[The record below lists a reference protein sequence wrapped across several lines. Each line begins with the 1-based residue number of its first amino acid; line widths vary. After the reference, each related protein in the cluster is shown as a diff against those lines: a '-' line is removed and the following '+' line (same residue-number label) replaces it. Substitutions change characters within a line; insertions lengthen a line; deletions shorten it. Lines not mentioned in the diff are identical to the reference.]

1 MDIGRGKGASKCS
14 ETGTEESDG
23 NGISKHSLMHPELVG
38 NQSYTHSSGTSTG
51 TSDHSQEHIELGVAS
66 DPFYFNQDVFNGTE
80 SSKVVSAKQQRLS
93 SSSSS
98 STSSTDDQFQAN
110 KKLSE
115 SRSGIAFTSSSKPD
129 DEHHVSATATSTS
142 RVPSFVQGPTVT
154 ISPPLQMMDQE
165 GGYDPY
171 RISSSVFKRRNSLTP
186 ADWSIASNESLFSIQ
201 VENNSFSREHFL
213 NSKSGEFS
221 KSDEELFALSPST
234 DKKSV
239 EFEKSEGTLISD
251 DGAKDKTDPSAEEP
265 NEEKP
270 TYPPR
275 FWTSPTHS
283 DVGTTVNSFAFTVF
297 FSMQNK
303 IDALIPFPGIYVV
316 VNVNLIFDMPTFL
329 KMAEMLFPW
338 KKKGSNKDK
347 DEKKNKSPCHLQH
360 PRNYLAAVTVALV
373 FLVVN
378 GNGNAAHG
386 IGTGVAP
393 VTIVVNDIE
402 NYFQPALSLPKTKKS
417 FGMAYITGCLL

>member
-66 DPFYFNQDVFNGTE
+66 DPFYFNQDVFNETE

-98 STSSTDDQFQAN
+98 STSSTEDQFQAN

-142 RVPSFVQGPTVT
+142 RVPSFVHGPTVT

-283 DVGTTVNSFAFTVF
+283 DVGTTVNSFAFTVY
-297 FSMQNK
+297 
-303 IDALIPFPGIYVV
+303 IV
-316 VNVNLIFDMPTFL
+316 
-329 KMAEMLFPW
+329 
-338 KKKGSNKDK
+338 
-347 DEKKNKSPCHLQH
+347 
-360 PRNYLAAVTVALV
+360 
-373 FLVVN
+373 
-378 GNGNAAHG
+378 
-386 IGTGVAP
+386 GVA
-393 VTIVVNDIE
+393 T
-402 NYFQPALSLPKTKKS
+402 
-417 FGMAYITGCLL
+417 

>member
-23 NGISKHSLMHPELVG
+23 NGICKHSLMHPELVG
-38 NQSYTHSSGTSTG
+38 NQSYTHSSGMSTG
-51 TSDHSQEHIELGVAS
+51 ISDHSQEHIELGVAS
-66 DPFYFNQDVFNGTE
+66 DPFYFNQDVFSGTE
-80 SSKVVSAKQQRLS
+80 SSKVASAKQQRLS

-129 DEHHVSATATSTS
+129 DEHHASATATSTS
-142 RVPSFVQGPTVT
+142 QVPSFVHGPTVT

-186 ADWSIASNESLFSIQ
+186 ADWSIPSNESLFSIQ

-239 EFEKSEGTLISD
+239 EFEKNEGTLISD

-283 DVGTTVNSFAFTVF
+283 DVGTSVNSFAFPVLE
-297 FSMQNK
+297 
-303 IDALIPFPGIYVV
+303 DGRYVV
-316 VNVNLIFDMPTFL
+316 SMEEKREQQQKRQGQEEEQEPLSSSTPSKLSCCGNCSSC
-329 KMAEMLFPW
+329 FPCCQRQW
-338 KKKGSNKDK
+338 QCCTWHWHWCRS
-347 DEKKNKSPCHLQH
+347 CHNCCQ
-360 PRNYLAAVTVALV
+360 
-373 FLVVN
+373 
-378 GNGNAAHG
+378 G
-386 IGTGVAP
+386 
-393 VTIVVNDIE
+393 
-402 NYFQPALSLPKTKKS
+402 K
-417 FGMAYITGCLL
+417 